1 MHIDRF
7 SLARPRVS
15 TGGRLTDWTSQR
27 FHARISQWPCGSRP
41 ISPRTK
47 AAVHSEDPV
56 TPDVVPDTTLVE
68 RTRQGDTEAYGE
80 LWQRHYS
87 AGMHVAR
94 SITTKIDADDLV
106 QEAYTRI
113 FQAIRRGGG
122 PTGAFRA
129 YLFSSIRNAA
139 ASWGRA
145 KNDSPIEDL
154 DAVADPH
161 TTDQAAE
168 EALDRGLTHRAFRS
182 LPTRWQEV
190 LWYTEIEQM
199 KPAAVAPLLGMK
211 PMAVAQLAA
220 RAREGLREAW
230 ITAHLASLD
239 DGSPCQWVI
248 ERLGTYARGTISNR
262 DRSKVQDHL
271 AGCARCTIVAEE
283 AQNVSHRL
291 AFVLLP
297 LTIGATGATAYLA
310 TLQGGGTA
318 VAALAAG
325 ATPALPATIA
335 PAMPAAVVHGGAAH
349 GGVIAGASGGGS
361 AAGAFHPVPAADV
374 SAVVASAGGGS
385 SGAGAGV
392 IPIGSAPSAG
402 GAGGAASGGAGGAAS
417 GGSGSSGGAGG
428 GAGAAGGASSAT
440 GIATI
445 VGIAAAGVLIAGA
458 AVAGT
463 VLSSQPPASQQE
475 AAGSSQ
481 DGGGLDVSVD
491 DSSASPALA
500 TTSSPTPSDL
510 PTLPPSPSATPTTA
524 PTAIVSLTPI
534 PSVPPVATAA
544 PEPTVDPEPT
554 EPTVAPE
561 PTATPEPPVDPEP
574 TVTPEPPTPTA
585 TPTPVPTATPTPTPT
600 RSPSPTAT
608 PTPTRSPSPT
618 PTETPTPSAT
628 PTTTPTPTP
637 TPTPT
642 ETSTPTPT
650 PTETATPTP
659 TPTPTT
665 TTIPAD
671 MPAVLAT
678 ITANGQDALTLM
690 VYFEG
695 RIGENIRPVLNG
707 EQHAATYLEWSL
719 CPEILANGLFCSG
732 VGVTIPSENIDDT
745 QIGFVSVQ
753 GDEIIGRSDTHTA
766 REWDDL
772 Y

>member
-1 MHIDRF
+1 M
-7 SLARPRVS
+7 
-15 TGGRLTDWTSQR
+15 
-27 FHARISQWPCGSRP
+27 
-41 ISPRTK
+41 
-47 AAVHSEDPV
+47 

-374 SAVVASAGGGS
+374 SAVVASASGGS
-385 SGAGAGV
+385 GGAGAGV

-402 GAGGAASGGAGGAAS
+402 GAGGAASGGAGGVAS
-417 GGSGSSGGAGG
+417 GGSGSSGGAGAGG

-500 TTSSPTPSDL
+500 ATSSPTPSDL
-510 PTLPPSPSATPTTA
+510 PTLPPSPTATPTTA
-524 PTAIVSLTPI
+524 PTPLTSLTPI

-544 PEPTVDPEPT
+544 PEPTADP

-561 PTATPEPPVDPEP
+561 PTVDPEP
-574 TVTPEPPTPTA
+574 TVTPVPPSPTPPASPEPTPTLTPSPTPTLSPSPTPTSSPSPTPTPTRTPTPEPTASPTPSPTVSPTPTPTA
-585 TPTPVPTATPTPTPT
+585 TPTATPTPGPTSTVGPTPE
-600 RSPSPTAT
+600 
-608 PTPTRSPSPT
+608 PTPTETIEPSPT
-618 PTETPTPSAT
+618 PTLTPEPTPS
-628 PTTTPTPTP
+628 PTA
-637 TPTPT
+637 
-642 ETSTPTPT
+642 S
-650 PTETATPTP
+650 
-659 TPTPTT
+659 
-665 TTIPAD
+665 PAD
-671 MPAVLAT
+671 MPALLSS
-678 ITANGQDALTLM
+678 ITEIGLDELTVVVYFDGGFGQD
-690 VYFEG
+690 
-695 RIGENIRPVLNG
+695 IRPLIDG
-707 EQHAATYLEWSL
+707 EQGDVTGVLWNA
-719 CPEILANGLFCSG
+719 CPTGTETWVFCVG
-732 VGVTIPSENIDDT
+732 VAVTIPAANIDDT
-745 QIGFVSVQ
+745 QIGFVSLLGGNIV
-753 GDEIIGRSDTHTA
+753 GRSETHTA
-766 REWDDL
+766 REWDEL

>member
-1 MHIDRF
+1 
-7 SLARPRVS
+7 
-15 TGGRLTDWTSQR
+15 
-27 FHARISQWPCGSRP
+27 
-41 ISPRTK
+41 
-47 AAVHSEDPV
+47 V

-325 ATPALPATIA
+325 ATPALPATVA

-349 GGVIAGASGGGS
+349 GAVIAGASGGGS

-500 TTSSPTPSDL
+500 ATSSPTPSDL
-510 PTLPPSPSATPTTA
+510 PTLPPTPSATPTTA
-524 PTAIVSLTPI
+524 PTPLTSLTPI

-544 PEPTVDPEPT
+544 PEPTTDP

-561 PTATPEPPVDPEP
+561 PTVDPEP
-574 TVTPEPPTPTA
+574 TVTPVPPSPTPPASPEPTPTLGPSP
-585 TPTPVPTATPTPTPT
+585 TPTLSPSPTPTSSPSPTPTPT
-600 RSPSPTAT
+600 RTPTPEPTAT
-608 PTPTRSPSPT
+608 PTQSPT
-618 PTETPTPSAT
+618 VS
-628 PTTTPTPTP
+628 PTPTP

-642 ETSTPTPT
+642 ATPTPEPTSTVGPTPEPT
-650 PTETATPTP
+650 PTETIEPSPTP
-659 TPTPTT
+659 TLTPEPTPS
-665 TTIPAD
+665 PAD
-671 MPAVLAT
+671 MPALLSS
-678 ITANGQDALTLM
+678 ITESGQDELTVV
-690 VYFEG
+690 VYFDG
-695 RIGENIRPVLNG
+695 SFGQDIRPLIDG
-707 EQHAATYLEWSL
+707 EQGDVTGVLWNA
-719 CPEILANGLFCSG
+719 CPTGTETWVFCVG
-732 VGVTIPSENIDDT
+732 VVVTIPAANIDDT
-745 QIGFVSVQ
+745 QIGYVSLR
-753 GDEIIGRSDTHTA
+753 GGEIVGRSETHTA
-766 REWDDL
+766 REWDEL